1 MNGLVVMGRFQRMWT
16 EEKLVKCES
25 RLGLQLQMPNNYIQ
39 PLQLYILAKT
49 KYYALREG
57 RATGFLLMWAEYK
70 ALVKTCRTNRSLP
83 RLTKIH
89 S

>member
-1 MNGLVVMGRFQRMWT
+1 MNGLVVMGRLQHMET
-16 EEKLVKCES
+16 EEKLIKCES

-39 PLQLYILAKT
+39 LLQWCVLAKT
-49 KYYALREG
+49 KYYAVREG
-57 RATGFLLMWAEYK
+57 RATGFLLTWAEYK
-70 ALVKTCRTNRSLP
+70 ALVKTCRMNRSLS